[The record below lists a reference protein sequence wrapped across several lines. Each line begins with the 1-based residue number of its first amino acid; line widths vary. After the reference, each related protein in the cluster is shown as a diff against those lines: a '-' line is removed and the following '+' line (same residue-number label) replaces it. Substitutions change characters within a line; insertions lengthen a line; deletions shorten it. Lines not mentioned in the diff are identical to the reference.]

1 MRFLQYTL
9 WLRCFHADL
18 RRGRAHVEFAGDDVG
33 DEAGAVFLHVFGLAA
48 GRFRLQ
54 RSLKTLNG
62 NFPMAAGGHLIDS
75 GLNIPNSQLNA
86 GP

>member
-9 WLRCFHADL
+9 RLPSHHADL
-18 RRGRAHVEFAGDDVG
+18 LGHRAHVELAGDDAG
-33 DEAGAVFLHVFGLAA
+33 DEAGAVFLHMFGLAA
-48 GRFRLQ
+48 CRFRLQ
-54 RSLKTLNG
+54 GSLKTLNG
-62 NFPMAAGGHLIDS
+62 NFPIDAGWHLIDS

>member
-18 RRGRAHVEFAGDDVG
+18 LGGRAHVEFAGDDVG

-54 RSLKTLNG
+54 SSLKTLNG
-62 NFPMAAGGHLIDS
+62 NFPIAAGGHLIDS